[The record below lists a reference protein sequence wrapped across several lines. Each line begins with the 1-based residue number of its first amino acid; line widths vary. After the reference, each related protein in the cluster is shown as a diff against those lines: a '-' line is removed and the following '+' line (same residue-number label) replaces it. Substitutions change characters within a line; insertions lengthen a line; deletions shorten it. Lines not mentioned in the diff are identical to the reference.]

1 LSIHTN
7 QSEEQS
13 AFATGSGDLDNGFTL
28 LIRMFSSLSD
38 KQKGIAVLVQVEL
51 EMMFEIIGAGL

>member
-13 AFATGSGDLDNGFTL
+13 AFDTGSSDLDNGFTL

-38 KQKGIAVLVQVEL
+38 KQKDIAVLVQVEL